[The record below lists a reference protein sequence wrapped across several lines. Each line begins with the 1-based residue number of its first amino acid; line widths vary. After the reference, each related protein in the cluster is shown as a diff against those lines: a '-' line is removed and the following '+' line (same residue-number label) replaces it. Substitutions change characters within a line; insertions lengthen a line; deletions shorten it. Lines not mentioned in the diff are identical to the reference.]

1 MPTIDSITISNFKGA
16 TSVTIDFKKHV
27 DCPVVTLI
35 GLNESGKTT
44 LLEAISYFVT
54 GDNAVSSLFSGTHSK
69 SRIEGIIP
77 IHRKAAFTDTIRV
90 SSVISLDEQDIQA
103 AIKTGS
109 VLRYSI
115 QSESF
120 PRTIEVGSVYEF
132 EDSVLKDSYNNW
144 EIEFIAHPKTG
155 KSRKPRSFSEIEK
168 TTDGE
173 SDLWDS
179 VTQAIQRRMP
189 RVAYF
194 PTFLVDLPQRIYLGE
209 HDDER
214 PVNRYYR
221 RVFQDILD
229 SLGENLSLEKHVCKR
244 ISDMRAKDGTANWF
258 SIFLGGNG
266 KDQVDAVFQ
275 KLSSAVTR
283 EVLGSWER
291 VFQRKISAKSISID
305 WSVDT
310 QKNNL
315 PYASFYVSDG
325 ESKYAINERSL
336 GFRWF
341 FSFLLFTAFKQ
352 ASSRATLFL
361 FDEPAANLHA
371 KAQAE
376 LLTSFAK
383 ITTGNN
389 RIVYSTHSH
398 HMINPRWLSGA
409 YIVEN
414 TAIDHD
420 SDDAFGLS
428 TKPTNVIATP
438 YRQFVAQHPTRT
450 SYFQPVIEKLEYVVP
465 ELVGSGPF
473 LVVEGVTD
481 YYALKIV
488 QRFLKK
494 FETFS
499 IMPGVGAGASD
510 PIISSLLG
518 RGERFILL
526 LDDDVAGR
534 AARTRYSSKWFL
546 GEGSVITLNDIDKK
560 FEHFVLEDLLSSPTK
575 EQLRV
580 QMAKTSSLTKK
591 EIGWYLAEVCGQED
605 PTTSIVFD
613 AATIED
619 LSLVLSSI
627 EAAFRPPSHPRQHEL
642 RP

>member
-1 MPTIDSITISNFKGA
+1 VITF
-16 TSVTIDFKKHV
+16 
-27 DCPVVTLI
+27 I

-69 SRIEGIIP
+69 STIEGIIP
-77 IHRKAAFTDTIRV
+77 IHRKAAFTDTISV

-103 AIKTGS
+103 IIKTGS
-109 VLRYSI
+109 NLKYSI
-115 QSESF
+115 QPESF
-120 PRTIEVGSVYEF
+120 PSTIEVASVYEF
-132 EDSVLKDSYNNW
+132 EDSVLKDSYNKW
-144 EIEFIAHPKTG
+144 ELEFIAYPKAG
-155 KSRKPRSFSEIEK
+155 KSRKPRSFSEIK
-168 TTDGE
+168 DTTEGA
-173 SDLWDS
+173 SDLWDY
-179 VTQAIQRRMP
+179 VTRTIQRRMP

-209 HDDER
+209 HADEK

-229 SLGENLSLEKHVCKR
+229 SLDENLSLEKHVCKR
-244 ISDMRAKDGTANWF
+244 IADMRARDGTANWF

-291 VFQRKISAKSISID
+291 VFQRRISAKSISID

-352 ASSRATLFL
+352 ASSRPTLFL

-383 ITTGNN
+383 ITTGSN

-420 SDDAFGLS
+420 SDDAFGMS
-428 TKPTNVIATP
+428 TKPTNVIAAG
-438 YRQFVAQHPTRT
+438 YREFVAQHPTRT

-488 QRFLKK
+488 QRLLKT
-494 FETFS
+494 FESFS
-499 IMPGVGAGASD
+499 IMPGVGAAASD
-510 PIISSLLG
+510 PTISSLLG

-526 LDDDVAGR
+526 LDDDTPGR
-534 AARTRYSSKWFL
+534 ASRARYCSKWFL
-546 GEGSVITLNDIDKK
+546 SDATVLTLKDIDKK
-560 FEHFVLEDLLSSPTK
+560 FENFVLEDLLSGPTK
-575 EQLRV
+575 ERIRQ
-580 QMAKTSSLTKK
+580 QTEKISSLTKK
-591 EIGWYLAEVCGQED
+591 EIGWYLAEVCAHTDD
-605 PTTSIVFD
+605 PMASSVFD
-613 AATIED
+613 KVTVED
-619 LSLVLSSI
+619 LARVLSSI
-627 EAAFRPPSHPRQHEL
+627 EL
-642 RP
+642 RFKI